1 MYWPVAV
8 KQTEINER
16 SFYEIIIH
24 SFLSKCA
31 TADYNYDFNNS
42 PTIFGSFRYAN
53 NFYMIM
59 NKLDITLKDLINKI
73 KFEQLRMPEF
83 VIKQLVYRIINELS
97 YLNQAGLSHGDL
109 KPENCL
115 LGTNNDNYRAPVELN
130 ILK

>member
-1 MYWPVAV
+1 MLYPVAV

-31 TADYNYDFNNS
+31 SGNYTYSSTKKS

-73 KFEQLRMPEF
+73 KLEQLRMPEF

-115 LGTNNDNYRAPVELN
+115 LSTDTYRAPVELD
-130 ILK
+130 ILM